1 MNKIFKYGI
10 PALLSTVA
18 LVSCDDWTETESI
31 ELKYPTIEEANPEL
45 YGKYL
50 ENLRAYKNRS
60 HKQAYAWFRT
70 VTLPDNRS
78 THVTVLP
85 DSLDAVV
92 ILNPESVADFV
103 YADMQETREKKATK
117 FLYTIDFDAIKAN
130 YNAMVETASEGA
142 PVTIEFQEYLADSL
156 ADALAY
162 SQHYDGLCIAYA
174 GKPKSALKPAEL
186 AEYQAEESVF
196 IGAVTDWSSK
206 HPGKRL
212 DFVGN
217 PHNLADKSILDKC
230 NMIFLSASLDVTDVY
245 AFNSVLADA
254 QVDGVP
260 LDRFGI
266 VAATATADK
275 DDKTGM
281 MNDGTPALKAL
292 ASWAP
297 YAEIGGVGVY
307 NVERDY
313 FNPSFV
319 FPLTR
324 NLIHSVNPN
333 VKP

>member
-1 MNKIFKYGI
+1 
-10 PALLSTVA
+10 
-18 LVSCDDWTETESI
+18 
-31 ELKYPTIEEANPEL
+31 
-45 YGKYL
+45 
-50 ENLRAYKNRS
+50 
-60 HKQAYAWFRT
+60 
-70 VTLPDNRS
+70 
-78 THVTVLP
+78 
-85 DSLDAVV
+85 
-92 ILNPESVADFV
+92 
-103 YADMQETREKKATK
+103 
-117 FLYTIDFDAIKAN
+117 
-130 YNAMVETASEGA
+130 MVETASEGA

-266 VAATATADK
+266 VAAHRYRRQGRQDRH
-275 DDKTGM
+275 D
-281 MNDGTPALKAL
+281 
-292 ASWAP
+292 
-297 YAEIGGVGVY
+297 E
-307 NVERDY
+307 
-313 FNPSFV
+313 
-319 FPLTR
+319 
-324 NLIHSVNPN
+324 
-333 VKP
+333 